1 MHIVSLMMDC
11 VFLTQQNFL
20 NIYMEKGLDEIR
32 NTFVFKD
39 FKGNSPTVEQDGD
52 AIYLLDDKK
61 RKLPIEYASV
71 IMDKIGHITPL
82 CFDIAVYYK
91 IVTGE
96 YKEKDL
102 LNIQMIC
109 NNTVIAKNNTVTL
122 KNHTKKK
129 KERKMFRFLK
139 YILYG
144 LAFSGW
150 GMFGGLI
157 AYNLF
162 K

>member
-1 MHIVSLMMDC
+1 
-11 VFLTQQNFL
+11 
-20 NIYMEKGLDEIR
+20 MEKGLNEIR

-96 YKEKDL
+96 CNEHYSSSNYFHTEEQANKFVRHMKEALCKY
-102 LNIQMIC
+102 
-109 NNTVIAKNNTVTL
+109 
-122 KNHTKKK
+122 H
-129 KERKMFRFLK
+129 KE
-139 YILYG
+139 IG
-144 LAFSGW
+144 E
-150 GMFGGLI
+150 
-157 AYNLF
+157 
-162 K
+162 